1 MLSNLVE
8 KLIRF
13 EFSERF
19 KYVKKVG
26 FWKNFMHGSINLR
39 EQDALFVT
47 LFCLMFRLTTNEI
60 GLILKFHF
68 HRQYNK
74 QLPELLENASYE
86 ICSEDFRNCWVC

>member
-1 MLSNLVE
+1 
-8 KLIRF
+8 
-13 EFSERF
+13 
-19 KYVKKVG
+19 
-26 FWKNFMHGSINLR
+26 MHASINLR

-74 QLPELLENASYE
+74 QLPGAARKCVVRDLLGRLPELLGLLAA
-86 ICSEDFRNCWVC
+86 FLTHRVMA